1 MQFVDLTEV
10 TIPPAVIELVPESV
24 ARENVVLPLSQDN
37 GVLKIIMSDPT
48 DFDTI
53 QKLQFILNKDIQPVL
68 AAARADHRGDQPALR
83 PDAKP
88 SRSTRCCRS
97 SPTPPSTSPRPKRP
111 PTAAERRQ
119 RRPGRQAGNLIIQ
132 EAVSLRASDI
142 HIEPFADRVRIRY
155 RIDGV
160 LVERDSP
167 PRRLLAPMLSR
178 IKIMGSIDIAEKRRP
193 QDGRI
198 KMNLHGK
205 HFDLRVSMLPTV
217 HGQSAR
223 HAHPRPRQHPGD
235 HQGPRLRRGRLQA
248 LPADHQAAQ
257 RHLPGDRA
265 DRLGQDDHAVFGTE
279 VPLRA
284 DLGKNRSSSLTV
296 TNTEEAKTFEVRAV
310 SWKQQNRT
318 DSYAPTDDLLLAPA
332 TFRLEKGASQVV
344 RIQLNRPL
352 DAAEHA
358 YRVFIDEVPVA
369 KEIKPNTLKT
379 VVSMAVPVFVA
390 PASGPIA
397 KGQAALKAS
406 LAKDVINIELSNTG
420 KANLKL
426 REWVLTSAKAGEL
439 LKVPSAAYVLS
450 GNTLTGDYPL
460 RIQADGPL
468 QLRAI
473 TDRGSFSTDVT
484 R

>member
-1 MQFVDLTEV
+1 M
-10 TIPPAVIELVPESV
+10 
-24 ARENVVLPLSQDN
+24 
-37 GVLKIIMSDPT
+37 
-48 DFDTI
+48 
-53 QKLQFILNKDIQPVL
+53 
-68 AAARADHRGDQPALR
+68 LR
-83 PDAKP
+83 
-88 SRSTRCCRS
+88 
-97 SPTPPSTSPRPKRP
+97 
-111 PTAAERRQ
+111 
-119 RRPGRQAGNLIIQ
+119 I
-132 EAVSLRASDI
+132 VSLWA
-142 HIEPFADRVRIRY
+142 
-155 RIDGV
+155 
-160 LVERDSP
+160 
-167 PRRLLAPMLSR
+167 LL
-178 IKIMGSIDIAEKRRP
+178 
-193 QDGRI
+193 
-198 KMNLHGK
+198 
-205 HFDLRVSMLPTV
+205 
-217 HGQSAR
+217 
-223 HAHPRPRQHPGD
+223 
-235 HQGPRLRRGRLQA
+235 
-248 LPADHQAAQ
+248 
-257 RHLPGDRA
+257 
-265 DRLGQDDHAVFGTE
+265 VFGSSALAGGFAV

-296 TNTEEAKTFEVRAV
+296 TNTEDEAKTFEVRAV

-318 DSYAPTDDLLLAPA
+318 DSYAQTEHLLLAPA

-406 LAKDVINIELSNTG
+406 LAKDVINIELSNPG

-426 REWVLTSAKAGEL
+426 REWVLTSANAGEL

-450 GNTLTGDYPL
+450 GNTLTGSYPL

-468 QLRAI
+468 QLRVI

>member
-1 MQFVDLTEV
+1 M
-10 TIPPAVIELVPESV
+10 
-24 ARENVVLPLSQDN
+24 
-37 GVLKIIMSDPT
+37 
-48 DFDTI
+48 
-53 QKLQFILNKDIQPVL
+53 
-68 AAARADHRGDQPALR
+68 LR
-83 PDAKP
+83 
-88 SRSTRCCRS
+88 
-97 SPTPPSTSPRPKRP
+97 
-111 PTAAERRQ
+111 
-119 RRPGRQAGNLIIQ
+119 I
-132 EAVSLRASDI
+132 VSLWA
-142 HIEPFADRVRIRY
+142 
-155 RIDGV
+155 
-160 LVERDSP
+160 
-167 PRRLLAPMLSR
+167 LL
-178 IKIMGSIDIAEKRRP
+178 
-193 QDGRI
+193 
-198 KMNLHGK
+198 
-205 HFDLRVSMLPTV
+205 
-217 HGQSAR
+217 
-223 HAHPRPRQHPGD
+223 
-235 HQGPRLRRGRLQA
+235 
-248 LPADHQAAQ
+248 
-257 RHLPGDRA
+257 
-265 DRLGQDDHAVFGTE
+265 VFGSSALAGGFAV

-296 TNTEEAKTFEVRAV
+296 TNTEDEAKTFEVRAV

-318 DSYAPTDDLLLAPA
+318 DSYAQTDHLLLAPA

-406 LAKDVINIELSNTG
+406 LAKDVINIELSNPG

-426 REWVLTSAKAGEL
+426 REWVLTSANAGEL

-450 GNTLTGDYPL
+450 GNTLTGSYPL

-468 QLRAI
+468 QLRVI

>member
-1 MQFVDLTEV
+1 M
-10 TIPPAVIELVPESV
+10 
-24 ARENVVLPLSQDN
+24 
-37 GVLKIIMSDPT
+37 
-48 DFDTI
+48 
-53 QKLQFILNKDIQPVL
+53 
-68 AAARADHRGDQPALR
+68 LR
-83 PDAKP
+83 
-88 SRSTRCCRS
+88 
-97 SPTPPSTSPRPKRP
+97 
-111 PTAAERRQ
+111 
-119 RRPGRQAGNLIIQ
+119 I
-132 EAVSLRASDI
+132 VSLWA
-142 HIEPFADRVRIRY
+142 
-155 RIDGV
+155 
-160 LVERDSP
+160 
-167 PRRLLAPMLSR
+167 LL
-178 IKIMGSIDIAEKRRP
+178 
-193 QDGRI
+193 
-198 KMNLHGK
+198 
-205 HFDLRVSMLPTV
+205 
-217 HGQSAR
+217 
-223 HAHPRPRQHPGD
+223 
-235 HQGPRLRRGRLQA
+235 
-248 LPADHQAAQ
+248 
-257 RHLPGDRA
+257 
-265 DRLGQDDHAVFGTE
+265 VFGSSALAGGFAV

-296 TNTEEAKTFEVRAV
+296 TNTEDETKTFEVRAV

-318 DSYAPTDDLLLAPA
+318 DSYAQTEHLLLAPA

-406 LAKDVINIELSNTG
+406 LAKDEINIELSNPG

-426 REWVLTSAKAGEL
+426 REWVLTSANAGEL

-450 GNTLTGDYPL
+450 GNTLTGSYPL

-468 QLRAI
+468 QLRVI